1 MNMWKDLLEV
11 LGRLDLVYKEVVPLL
26 KQKKQALIGLKL
38 DELKTIIEKEESL
51 TQKIEQ
57 LEKQRLEILTKMAQQ
72 NPEINANVKMQDLF
86 SQAPNKIISQRL
98 DLFHKSLSKNIEEVK
113 QISEEN
119 NVLATAA
126 LDATKFHLNRLSG
139 AKVEPTYGKAGKDV
153 TSRRNNYDF
162 NA

>member
-1 MNMWKDLLEV
+1 MWKDLLDV

-38 DELKTIIEKEESL
+38 DELKGIIAKEESL

-57 LEKQRLEILTKMAQQ
+57 LEKQRLEILNQMAQQ
-72 NPEINANVKMQDLF
+72 NPNINADVKMQDLF

-98 DLFHKSLSKNIEEVK
+98 DLFHKNLSKHIEEVK
-113 QISEEN
+113 KISEEN

-139 AKVEPTYGKAGKDV
+139 AKVEPTYGKTGDV

>member
-1 MNMWKDLLEV
+1 MWKDLLEV

-38 DELKTIIEKEESL
+38 DELKTIVEKEESL

-72 NPEINANVKMQDLF
+72 NPNINANVKMQDLF
-86 SQAPNKIISQRL
+86 SQTPNKIISQRL
-98 DLFHKSLSKNIEEVK
+98 DLFHKNLSKHIDEVK
-113 QISEEN
+113 KISEEN

-126 LDATKFHLNRLSG
+126 LDAAKFHLNRLSS
-139 AKVEPTYGKAGKDV
+139 ATVEPTYGKKGNDV
-153 TSRRNNYDF
+153 VSRKNNYDF